1 MLTTLAPALE
11 AVAFNDSERVLLLL
25 LLLALVISVP
35 IAIFSG
41 AMELEGHNDAMND
54 DPNPGS
60 RQLRTPRRRPLNVR
74 VDAATAA
81 TAATASTA
89 STAATA
95 AAAATATAI
104 ATEGE
109 SVEGH
114 NDALD
119 DDPNPGSRQ
128 LQSPRRRPLNVRVDA
143 ASAATAAAA
152 TATAIATEG
161 ESLKEMTETDEDAMD
176 RALPLPDSVMEVCTT
191 NM

>member
-81 TAATASTA
+81 TAATT
-89 STAATA
+89 

-104 ATEGE
+104 AMEGE

-128 LQSPRRRPLNVRVDA
+128 LRSPRRRPLNVRVDA

-176 RALPLPDSVMEVCTT
+176 RALPLPGSAMEVCTT